1 MKPIQ
6 IDTERSHI
14 LYDADTLGQPDDAFF
29 EPQHWAER
37 QQLLGSAPGRGTTV
51 FVQQGERVFALRHY
65 CRGGLPAK
73 ISRDR
78 YIWLG
83 LEKSRPWREWT
94 LLLELFRRGLPVPR
108 PLAVRLTRHGLTY
121 TADIVTEVIDA
132 RPLAEWLCERR
143 LPAAQLEQVGS
154 WLRRFHLEGLFH
166 ADLNA
171 RNILLDEA
179 GKVYLIDFDRS
190 ELRRGDEGWRSANM
204 ERLKRSLEKFRRS
217 EKNFAFDDED
227 WKAVLRGYKT
237 AAPTT

>member
-65 CRGGLPAK
+65 CRGGVPAK

-78 YIWLG
+78 YLWLG

-204 ERLKRSLEKFRRS
+204 ERLKRSLMKFRRI

>member
-14 LYDADTLGQPDDAFF
+14 LYDAETLGQPDEAFF
-29 EPQHWAER
+29 EPQQWAER

-51 FVQQGERVFALRHY
+51 FVQHGERVFALRHY
-65 CRGGLPAK
+65 CRGGVPAM

-78 YIWLG
+78 YIWQG
-83 LEKSRPWREWT
+83 LEKSRPWREWA

-108 PLAVRLTRHGLTY
+108 PVAVRLTRHGLSY
-121 TADIVTEVIDA
+121 TADIVTEAIDA

-143 LPAAQLEQVGS
+143 LSAAQLENIGS

-204 ERLKRSLEKFRRS
+204 ERLKRSLEKFRRI

-237 AAPTT
+237 AVPTV

>member
-1 MKPIQ
+1 MHKMKPTQ
-6 IDTERSHI
+6 IDNERSHI
-14 LYDADTLGQPDDAFF
+14 LYDADTLGQVDDAFF
-29 EPQHWAER
+29 EPGHWRDR

-51 FVQQGERVFALRHY
+51 FVQYEDQKFALRHY
-65 CRGGLPAK
+65 CRGGIPAK

-78 YIWLG
+78 YIWQG
-83 LEKSRPWREWT
+83 LEKSRPWREWV

-108 PLAVRLTRHGLTY
+108 PVAVRVVRHGLTY
-121 TADIVTEVIDA
+121 TADIVTAAIDA
-132 RPLAEWLCERR
+132 RPLADWLCEKR
-143 LPAAQLEQVGS
+143 LPATQLENMGS

-190 ELRRGDEGWRSANM
+190 ALRRGDEGWRSANM
-204 ERLKRSLEKFRRS
+204 ERLKRSLMKFRRT

-227 WKAVLRGYKT
+227 WKAVLRGYQN
-237 AAPTT
+237 AA

>member
-29 EPQHWAER
+29 APEQWAER
-37 QQLLGSAPGRGTTV
+37 EQLLGSAPGRGTTV

-65 CRGGLPAK
+65 CRGGMVAK
-73 ISRDR
+73 LSRDR

-83 LEKSRPWREWT
+83 LDRSRPWREWT

-108 PLAVRLTRHGLTY
+108 PVAVRLTRYRLSY
-121 TADIVTEVIDA
+121 TADIVTEAIDA

-143 LPAAQLEQVGS
+143 LSVAQLENIGS

-204 ERLKRSLEKFRRS
+204 ERLKRSLDKFRRI

-237 AAPTT
+237 AAAMP

>member
-6 IDTERSHI
+6 IDTEKSHI

-29 EPQHWAER
+29 DPDHWAGQ

-51 FVQQGERVFALRHY
+51 FVQQAEKVFALRHY
-65 CRGGLPAK
+65 HRGGMAAK
-73 ISRDR
+73 ISQDR
-78 YIWLG
+78 YIWQG

-94 LLLELFRRGLPVPR
+94 LLVELFRRGLPVPR
-108 PLAVRLTRHGLTY
+108 PIAVRAVRHGLTY
-121 TADIVTEVIDA
+121 SCDIVTEAIDA
-132 RPLAEWLCERR
+132 RPLAEWLCEKR
-143 LPAAQLEQVGS
+143 LPAAQLEQMGS

-171 RNILLDEA
+171 RNILLDDA

-204 ERLKRSLEKFRRS
+204 ERLKRSLEKFRRI

-237 AAPTT
+237 AA